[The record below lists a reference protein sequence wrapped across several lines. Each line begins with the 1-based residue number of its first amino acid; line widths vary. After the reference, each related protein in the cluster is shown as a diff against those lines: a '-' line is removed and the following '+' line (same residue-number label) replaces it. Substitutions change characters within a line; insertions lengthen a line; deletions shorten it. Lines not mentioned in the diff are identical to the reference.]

1 MRSSAY
7 KMIKSIG
14 RTVYP
19 FFSACTRSKSIIQ
32 LSRQISGAQF
42 GIYSM
47 DNLPV
52 DPVSG
57 AAAAMYRPLAETLP
71 SGRTNQR
78 CKPNRAHG

>member
-1 MRSSAY
+1 
-7 KMIKSIG
+7 
-14 RTVYP
+14 
-19 FFSACTRSKSIIQ
+19 
-32 LSRQISGAQF
+32 
-42 GIYSM
+42 M